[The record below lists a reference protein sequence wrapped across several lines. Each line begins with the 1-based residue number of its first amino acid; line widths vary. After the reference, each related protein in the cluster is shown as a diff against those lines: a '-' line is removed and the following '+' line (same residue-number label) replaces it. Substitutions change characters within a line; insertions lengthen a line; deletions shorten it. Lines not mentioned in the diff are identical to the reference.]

1 MGAVEVAKATGIKQL
16 ANEAVTSFNDAF
28 VATALVGGIIMI
40 IISIVV
46 YLLIPKSLDKV
57 RISVKGHITVLLRYN
72 VLTTKTYPGGLY
84 MTQVHFT
91 LKSEEIQSIIEY
103 SVKDDVSKNIL
114 TTVFNQLMENQRTEY
129 IQAKEY
135 ERTENRQSQRNG
147 YYERS
152 FTTRVAR

>member
-1 MGAVEVAKATGIKQL
+1 
-16 ANEAVTSFNDAF
+16 
-28 VATALVGGIIMI
+28 
-40 IISIVV
+40 
-46 YLLIPKSLDKV
+46 
-57 RISVKGHITVLLRYN
+57 
-72 VLTTKTYPGGLY
+72 

-152 FTTRVAR
+152 FTTRVGTLELKVPRTRDGHFSPTVFERYQRNEKALMASLSSIDLTCLLVDPKKIWPRNLESLFLRRMIRQVPRY

>member
-1 MGAVEVAKATGIKQL
+1 
-16 ANEAVTSFNDAF
+16 
-28 VATALVGGIIMI
+28 
-40 IISIVV
+40 
-46 YLLIPKSLDKV
+46 
-57 RISVKGHITVLLRYN
+57 
-72 VLTTKTYPGGLY
+72 

-152 FTTRVAR
+152 FTTRVGTLELKVPEHVMAIFHPQCLNVINETKKPSWLQCWKCMYQAFQLVKYQNCGRTLW

>member
-1 MGAVEVAKATGIKQL
+1 MLPSYTTIPNRELNKLLMEKSNTGIMLLVNNK
-16 ANEAVTSFNDAF
+16 FNKRNYR
-28 VATALVGGIIMI
+28 LW
-40 IISIVV
+40 
-46 YLLIPKSLDKV
+46 DKV
-57 RISVKGHITVLLRYN
+57 RIKVKGHITVLLRYN
-72 VLTTKTYPGGLY
+72 VLTTKHTQEDFY

-152 FTTRVAR
+152 FTTRRHARIKSTQNT

>member
-1 MGAVEVAKATGIKQL
+1 M
-16 ANEAVTSFNDAF
+16 F
-28 VATALVGGIIMI
+28 
-40 IISIVV
+40 
-46 YLLIPKSLDKV
+46 
-57 RISVKGHITVLLRYN
+57 
-72 VLTTKTYPGGLY
+72 LTTKHTQEDFY

-152 FTTRVAR
+152 FTTRRHARIKSTQNT